1 MSTSPQPD
9 KRKTVRYTRR
19 IPVRFGNEGKM
30 IGGIA
35 LDISEGGLRVETSES
50 FPANSPVTV
59 FVQFPGHALRLEGR
73 VVWVRQHEAQLGIAF
88 FSKSLPLKKSY
99 EAWLKE
105 VEELAAEEGGEP
117 PVEGPG
123 AVATT
128 PPGRSSQAQ
137 GPATPP
143 PERTAPAP
151 KRAAPPTSPIQRRF
165 ETASGQAYD
174 VLIEQ
179 IAESWYLVIHQVPR
193 QPGVDAPDLE
203 KVFTD
208 YEAANRALREF
219 IRSH

>member
-1 MSTSPQPD
+1 MSTPPKPD

-35 LDISEGGLRVETSES
+35 LDISEGGLRVETNES
-50 FPANSPVTV
+50 FPANSLVTV

-73 VVWVRQHEAQLGIAF
+73 IAWVRQHEAQLGIAF

-123 AVATT
+123 AAAD
-128 PPGRSSQAQ
+128 RSPQAPE
-137 GPATPP
+137 PATQP

-208 YEAANRALREF
+208 YEAASRALREF